1 MGLIP
6 TPLHSHIANDYSI
19 SRFRRLR
26 LLPGF
31 VDPHSSIHLMNVTQL
46 TDLQLSAQADK
57 LALEYLAT
65 SSDAHDFTDVQLA
78 YDLVVREL
86 TARGRW

>member
-1 MGLIP
+1 
-6 TPLHSHIANDYSI
+6 
-19 SRFRRLR
+19 
-26 LLPGF
+26 
-31 VDPHSSIHLMNVTQL
+31 MNVTQL